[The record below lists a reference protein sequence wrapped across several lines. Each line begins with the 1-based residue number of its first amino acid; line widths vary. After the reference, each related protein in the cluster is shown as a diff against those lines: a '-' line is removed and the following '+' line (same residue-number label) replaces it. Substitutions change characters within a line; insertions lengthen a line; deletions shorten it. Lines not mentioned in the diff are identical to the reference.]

1 MTRIPADGP
10 ARRYEI
16 FIPPSDWQKFQG
28 SDDLRPICSA
38 ILEKSIADQE
48 KYQIGLTKIF
58 FRPGMVSVLDR
69 MKKQRLDAIAVT
81 VQKNYRRYIARKHYQ
96 ALRIATIRIQ
106 ALARGRIARRMA
118 DEMRREKAAIAIQSF
133 GRMYVARRAFLQTR
147 QAVVKIQAGEPANE
161 MRCRSPSLTPS
172 RDSYPRASSACRLPG
187 FHTRTCGH
195 YFAEPVQGIV
205 RLS

>member
-1 MTRIPADGP
+1 LLKGTSDISLCTLFAKPANNFS
-10 ARRYEI
+10 RRYEI

-28 SDDLRPICSA
+28 SNDLRPICSA

-96 ALRIATIRIQ
+96 ALRNATIRIQ
-106 ALARGRIARRMA
+106 ALARGRIARRHA
-118 DEMRREKAAIAIQSF
+118 VEMRKEKAAITIQTL
-133 GRMYVARRAFLQTR
+133 GRMYVARRAFMETR
-147 QAVVKIQAGEPANE
+147 QAVVKIQAGEYD
-161 MRCRSPSLTPS
+161 LH
-172 RDSYPRASSACRLPG
+172 PR
-187 FHTRTCGH
+187 
-195 YFAEPVQGIV
+195 
-205 RLS
+205 